1 MNNLRKSNFTF
12 KNLIHQA
19 PIALLLGSL
28 LSTSVFAGQVSATVD
43 LSDVKAVDSKFT
55 QQQCEAIYKSHT
67 LTVNKEIDNVSISDS
82 FKIAHSKEIQSTDL
96 HNGRVL
102 RLIQGVGTLLVDGK
116 SESFP
121 VYMVVAGKKILSKNK
136 NDLKG
141 LSETGFMMGNHCSA
155 KVHVVYK

>member
-1 MNNLRKSNFTF
+1 MKNLQKRNFTI
-12 KNLIHQA
+12 KYLIHQA
-19 PIALLLGSL
+19 PIALIFGSL

-43 LSDVKAVDSKFT
+43 VSDVKAVDPTFT
-55 QQQCEAIYKSHT
+55 LQQCEAIYKSHT
-67 LTVNKEIDNVSISDS
+67 LTVNKEIDDVPISDS
-82 FKIAHSKEIQSTDL
+82 FRIAHSKEIQSIDL
-96 HNGRVL
+96 NHGRSL
-102 RLIQGVGTLLVDGK
+102 RLIQGVGTLLVNGK

-121 VYMVVAGKKILSKNK
+121 VYMVVTGKKISSKNK